1 MSVAARALMRLAAPG
16 GQRGL
21 SILVWHR
28 VLVQADPLLPSLPDP
43 AGFERQLVA
52 LRACC
57 HVLPLV
63 EAVARLRLGTLPPRA
78 ACITFDDGYRDNA
91 EVALP
96 LLIKHRLPA
105 TFFIASGFLDG
116 GIMWNDV
123 VIECVRQARGAAL
136 DASGLGLGFLPL
148 AGMAQRRAALTVLL
162 ERMKY
167 LPLAARDEAA
177 GRLVLQTGACL
188 PPALMLDSSQVRA
201 LRRAGME
208 IGAHTVDHPI
218 LRLLPL
224 EEARRQIAWGRV
236 QLEAL
241 AGPVR
246 LFAYPN
252 GKPGIDYGPEHVAL
266 VRELGFDA
274 AVTTAHGAGGSD
286 LFQLPRF
293 TPWDHAPLR
302 FAARLARNLR
312 AAAPLA

>member
-1 MSVAARALMRLAAPG
+1 MNIAGQALMRLAAPG
-16 GQRGL
+16 GRRGL

-28 VLVQADPLLPSLPDP
+28 VLPEADPLLPTLPDP
-43 AGFERQLVA
+43 DRFEHQLTA

-57 HVLPLV
+57 RVLPLE
-63 EAVARLRLGTLPPRA
+63 EAVARLREGTLPPRA
-78 ACITFDDGYRDNA
+78 ASITFDDGYRDNA
-91 EVALP
+91 EIALP
-96 LLIKHRLPA
+96 LLTKHRLHA

-136 DASGLGLGFLPL
+136 DASAFDLGTLPL
-148 AGMAQRRAALTVLL
+148 TGIEQRRAALALLL
-162 ERMKY
+162 ERLKY
-167 LPLAARDEAA
+167 LPLRERDEAA
-177 GRLVLQTGACL
+177 GRLATQTGARL
-188 PPALMLDSSQVRA
+188 PANLMLASSQVRE
-201 LRRAGME
+201 LHRAGMG

-218 LRLLPL
+218 LARLPL

-252 GKPGIDYGPEHVAL
+252 GKPGSDYGPEHVAL

-274 AVTTAHGAGGSD
+274 AVTTAHGAARDD

-293 TPWDHAPLR
+293 TPWDRTPLR

-312 AAAPLA
+312 TPARLA